1 LRPSLLDGAQ
11 RRARERLTAIRLNP
25 ALVTRR
31 IEEGRRSLEALWR
44 IAAQA
49 HPDKPLEKGY
59 ARVEDRQGRT
69 LSSAAAAREAGRL
82 RLVFGDGKLDASAGD
97 GLERPRRTTYAA
109 KPDHP
114 KLL

>member
-1 LRPSLLDGAQ
+1 M
-11 RRARERLTAIRLNP
+11 
-25 ALVTRR
+25 
-31 IEEGRRSLEALWR
+31 WR

-59 ARVEDRQGRT
+59 ARVEDREGRT
-69 LSSAAAAREAGRL
+69 LTSAASAREAGRL
-82 RLVFGDGKLDASAGD
+82 RLVFGDGKVDASVGD
-97 GLERPRRTTYAA
+97 ALERPRRPAYAA